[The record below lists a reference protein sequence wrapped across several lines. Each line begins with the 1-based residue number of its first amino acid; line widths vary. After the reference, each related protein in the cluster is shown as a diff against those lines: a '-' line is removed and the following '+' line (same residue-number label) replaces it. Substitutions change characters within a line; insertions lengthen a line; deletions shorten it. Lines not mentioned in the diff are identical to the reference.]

1 MRKTKVVPSVK
12 RRRLLERGDARVTSV
27 TLPKSL
33 HRQLM
38 ETSLALRW
46 TAAEI
51 MRAALQEWLTGHK
64 GEIGRASR

>member
-1 MRKTKVVPSVK
+1 MRKTKVVPSAK
-12 RRRLLERGDARVTSV
+12 RRRLPERGDARVTSV

-38 ETSLALRW
+38 ETSLTLRW

-51 MRAALQEWLTGHK
+51 IRAALHEWLTAHQR
-64 GEIGRASR
+64 ELGRANR